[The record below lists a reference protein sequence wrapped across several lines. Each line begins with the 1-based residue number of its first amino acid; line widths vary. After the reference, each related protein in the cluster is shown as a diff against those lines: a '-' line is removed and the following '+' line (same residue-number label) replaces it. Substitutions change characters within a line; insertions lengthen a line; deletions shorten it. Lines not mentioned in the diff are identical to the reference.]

1 MSSDGGSVS
10 GIGGGGGGGYS
21 GNGGVDLFP
30 VSFPPDVLSTPGV
43 PQAAQQITSLPH
55 GDVVSAV
62 AIATTNSSL
71 VFTGGKVRIANH
83 QSMCSEELLTCQILG
98 KT

>member
-1 MSSDGGSVS
+1 MSSDGGGIS
-10 GIGGGGGGGYS
+10 GGDGGGCG
-21 GNGGVDLFP
+21 GGVDLFP
-30 VSFPPDVLSTPGV
+30 VSFPPDVLTTPGV

-71 VFTGGKVRIANH
+71 VFTGGKVCIVYCIADR
-83 QSMCSEELLTCQILG
+83 QSSKSLEG
-98 KT
+98 PSARK